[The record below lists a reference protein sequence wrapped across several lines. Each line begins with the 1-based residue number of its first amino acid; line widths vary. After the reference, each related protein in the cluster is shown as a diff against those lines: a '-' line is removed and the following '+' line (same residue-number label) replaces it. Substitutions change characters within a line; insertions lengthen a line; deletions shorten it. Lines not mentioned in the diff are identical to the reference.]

1 MTIRFIKNLLIFIL
15 LVICLTT
22 NSFADSTPDNLS
34 KIAVLYPTV
43 SKEHNEMFLKYIEG
57 ITSISGYNFIPL
69 RITDKITVQGL
80 SQWSIKNKIKG
91 YIALGQTT
99 YKLVISL
106 KTDLPLIAG
115 GMVSTPP
122 GINGISLSADPQ
134 AFFNRLQLLAP
145 RINRVFYVY
154 SQFNNGWL
162 IERARKESDKYGIEF
177 VSLRVN
183 DVMQATKQYK
193 SILKSM
199 KTETDAL
206 WIPLDNVTP
215 MNLLLP
221 NILQTAWDKN
231 FTIFSNNLQ
240 HTRRGTLFSLFPD
253 HYREGRRL
261 VALLEQRLID
271 NTKQAVLLPSVDL
284 KIAVNIRT
292 AHHLSMRFNKEM
304 ISKFDLIYPSH
315 N

>member
-1 MTIRFIKNLLIFIL
+1 
-15 LVICLTT
+15 
-22 NSFADSTPDNLS
+22 
-34 KIAVLYPTV
+34 
-43 SKEHNEMFLKYIEG
+43 
-57 ITSISGYNFIPL
+57 
-69 RITDKITVQGL
+69 
-80 SQWSIKNKIKG
+80 
-91 YIALGQTT
+91 
-99 YKLVISL
+99 
-106 KTDLPLIAG
+106 
-115 GMVSTPP
+115 MVSTPP